1 MNMLKDKVFLTS
13 TDTTIG
19 FVSQNSDKLN
29 NIKQRPKDK
38 KFIKAVNSLDTLKS
52 MTRVPDM
59 HKKMVRRATK
69 STFIIKDESF
79 RVIND
84 EHHLLLLDRLQWA
97 YTTSA
102 NLSGKEID
110 VQFALQNADII
121 IYPLNEKRSK
131 ASQIFRLGT
140 KKIKRL
146 RA

>member
-1 MNMLKDKVFLTS
+1 MLRDKVFLTS

-29 NIKQRPKDK
+29 EIKQRPKGK
-38 KFIKAVNSLDTLKS
+38 KFIRALNSLDTLKS
-52 MTRVPDM
+52 MTRVPGI
-59 HKKMVRRATK
+59 HKKMVRRSQK

-79 RVIND
+79 RVVKN

-102 NLSGKEID
+102 NLSGKEYDEI
-110 VQFALQNADII
+110 FAVQNADII
-121 IYPLNEKRSK
+121 IYPLDPKNTK
-131 ASQIFRLGT
+131 ASQIFSLGT

>member
-1 MNMLKDKVFLTS
+1 MLKDKVFLTS

-29 NIKQRPKDK
+29 EIKQRPKEK

-59 HKKMVRRATK
+59 HKKMVRKAQK
-69 STFIIKDESF
+69 STFIMKGESF

-102 NLSGKEID
+102 NLSGKEYDEI
-110 VQFALQNADII
+110 FAVQNADIV
-121 IYPLNEKRSK
+121 IYPLDPKNTK
-131 ASQIFRLGT
+131 ASQIFKLGT

>member
-1 MNMLKDKVFLTS
+1 MLKDKVFLTS